1 MNCFALSLIFLFV
14 GIYCT
19 CQDWVDFYF
28 CGKCVVGLNLH
39 LGDVL
44 EGGNDLLCCNF
55 WFQRAYQYSRFSK
68 GTVLDWKIVT
78 CVSLCMENSLLGS
91 ICIFSSLKVE
101 TMAWMFL
108 GLQNDCVVV
117 CFCLLGCL

>member
-1 MNCFALSLIFLFV
+1 M
-14 GIYCT
+14 
-19 CQDWVDFYF
+19 
-28 CGKCVVGLNLH
+28 H

-44 EGGNDLLCCNF
+44 EGGSDLLCCHF
-55 WFQRAYQYSRFSK
+55 WFQCAYQYLRFSK

-101 TMAWMFL
+101 TMAWIFL
-108 GLQNDCVVV
+108 GLQNDYVWLFAAAYWVAYSLSYVGSMCHLSQ
-117 CFCLLGCL
+117 LLFTAKVEK